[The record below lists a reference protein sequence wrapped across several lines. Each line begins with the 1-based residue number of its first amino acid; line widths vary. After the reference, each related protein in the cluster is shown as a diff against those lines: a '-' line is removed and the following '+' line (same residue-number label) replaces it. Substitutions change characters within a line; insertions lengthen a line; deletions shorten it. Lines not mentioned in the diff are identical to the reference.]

1 MDTSPGA
8 WASGSESERGGEHVF
23 TVLFEPNELGGWTVT
38 VPVLPGVVTE
48 CTLEEA
54 RRMAEEA
61 IQLHLEG
68 LLEDGEPIPEERFL
82 QGRVKVRLPLPMKPQ
97 ADKS

>member
-1 MDTSPGA
+1 M
-8 WASGSESERGGEHVF
+8 
-23 TVLFEPNELGGWTVT
+23 LFEPNELGGWTVT
-38 VPVLPGVVTE
+38 VPALPGVVTE
-48 CTLEEA
+48 GRTLEEA

-82 QGRVKVRLPLPMKPQ
+82 QGRVKVRLPLPT
-97 ADKS
+97 KSQPERS

>member
-1 MDTSPGA
+1 MD
-8 WASGSESERGGEHVF
+8 SEAGKELSKREEHVF

-38 VPVLPGVVTE
+38 VPALPGVVTE
-48 CTLEEA
+48 GRTLEEA

-82 QGRVKVRLPLPMKPQ
+82 
-97 ADKS
+97 